1 LAFPTIV
8 GIHKVPLSRSEPS
21 LIRFG
26 YRIAAAGVLLGV
38 GLLEAVNVYVFE
50 EVPLGVLEAVNVY
63 VLEEVPV
70 PELDGKGMGD
80 GEHDTCCV
88 VGVLV

>member
-1 LAFPTIV
+1 
-8 GIHKVPLSRSEPS
+8 
-21 LIRFG
+21 
-26 YRIAAAGVLLGV
+26 
-38 GLLEAVNVYVFE
+38 LEAVNVYVFE

-88 VGVLV
+88 VGLLVYLHISPYPITFPSQGHSVYE